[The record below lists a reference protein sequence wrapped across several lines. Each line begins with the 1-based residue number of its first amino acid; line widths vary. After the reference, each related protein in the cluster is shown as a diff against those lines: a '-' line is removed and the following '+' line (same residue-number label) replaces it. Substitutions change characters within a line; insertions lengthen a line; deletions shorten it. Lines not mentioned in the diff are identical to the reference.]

1 MMPTSG
7 YRSITVS
14 EEAYNRLVQFLEE
27 HREELRKQDVRS
39 ISSLVSHLVMY
50 VIEADDILRRR
61 APWMRLVGFTE
72 HGVVIEDKKI
82 DRIVEVRL
90 VNNDLFCEL
99 DQRDDCVHVGFAY
112 AIPEVYNAMV
122 ARGKRPPQVW
132 E

>member
-1 MMPTSG
+1 MPMAG

-14 EEAYNRLVQFLEE
+14 EEVYNKLVQFLEE
-27 HREELRKQDVRS
+27 HKDELKKQDVRS
-39 ISSLVSHLVMY
+39 ISSLVGHLVMY

-90 VNNDLFCEL
+90 VNDDLFCEL

>member
-1 MMPTSG
+1 MPMTG

-14 EEAYNRLVQFLEE
+14 EEVYNKLVQFLEE
-27 HREELRKQDVRS
+27 HKDELKKQDVRS
-39 ISSLVSHLVMY
+39 ISSLVGHLVMY

-90 VNNDLFCEL
+90 VNDDLFCEL

>member
-1 MMPTSG
+1 MPTSG